1 MEGQKVISK
10 SEHKINGSAELPI
23 TLDITRDEKVKD
35 APVVIFCHGFKGFKD
50 WGCWNLV
57 ANEFANAGYCFV
69 KINFSHNGVKANDLS
84 DITDSEAFGNNTFS
98 KEMDDLGLVL
108 DWLEEK
114 EDLQVDFNNLNLI
127 GHSRGGPIALLK
139 TIEDSRVKK
148 VITWAGVFEM
158 KKYTELAPEK
168 EWKEKGFV
176 AVKNGRTNQE
186 YPIQYGFYED
196 YQKNK
201 KRLDLQGNIAK
212 LDKPYLILHGT
223 DDNVVP
229 IEHAKNARDFVTHSI
244 YIEIENGDHTFGAAH
259 PWDGQDLPEALGMVT
274 EESMEFIEMM

>member
-1 MEGQKVISK
+1 
-10 SEHKINGSAELPI
+10 
-23 TLDITRDEKVKD
+23 
-35 APVVIFCHGFKGFKD
+35 
-50 WGCWNLV
+50 
-57 ANEFANAGYCFV
+57 
-69 KINFSHNGVKANDLS
+69 
-84 DITDSEAFGNNTFS
+84 
-98 KEMDDLGLVL
+98 L

-186 YPIQYGFYED
+186 YPFNMDFTRII
-196 YQKNK
+196 K
-201 KRLDLQGNIAK
+201 KTK
-212 LDKPYLILHGT
+212 S
-223 DDNVVP
+223 V
-229 IEHAKNARDFVTHSI
+229 
-244 YIEIENGDHTFGAAH
+244 
-259 PWDGQDLPEALGMVT
+259 
-274 EESMEFIEMM
+274 